1 MTRGIA
7 LIVLALSLVGCN
19 TDQNVAMGT
28 LEWDRVELIAE
39 VSEPIVEVLAKEGAQ
54 LQQGEPLLRLDDR
67 RMRAQL
73 AEAQAA
79 KAEAAA
85 RLAELVR
92 GPRSERIAEARA
104 RLDGARK
111 NLEIRE
117 RELARQLQLVKEKL
131 SSPEAVDNARRQRD
145 AARAER
151 DQARAALDELEH
163 GTTAEELD
171 QARQNVARTEA
182 EVERLKVSVE
192 RLTIRAPVDGRLDDL
207 PYKLGAQPR
216 VNNVVAV
223 MLTGERPYARVYVPE
238 ALRVH
243 VTPGTRANIHIDGLD
258 QALGGVVRK
267 VSSDPSFTPY
277 FALTEHDRGRLSY
290 LAEIDLAE
298 GTDLPAGV
306 PVEAVFPAGS
316 GPGSP
321 GQ

>member
-1 MTRGIA
+1 MSRG
-7 LIVLALSLVGCN
+7 LALVVLSLLLVGCN
-19 TDQNVAMGT
+19 TDENISIGT

-39 VSEPIVEVLAKEGAQ
+39 VSEPIVEILVKEGTQ
-54 LQQGEPLLRLDDR
+54 VYKGDSLLHLDDR

-73 AEAQAA
+73 AEAEAA
-79 KAEAAA
+79 RAQAAA
-85 RLAELVR
+85 RLAELER
-92 GPRSERIAEARA
+92 GPRSERIVEARA

-117 RELARQLQLVKEKL
+117 RELTRQLQLVKEKL

-163 GTTAEELD
+163 GTTTEELD

-207 PYKLGAQPR
+207 PYKLGEQPA

-223 MLTGERPYARVYVPE
+223 MLTGTHPYARVYVPE

-243 VTPGTRANIHIDGLD
+243 VTPGTRARIHVDGLD
-258 QALGGVVRK
+258 QALEGVVRK

-277 FALTEHDRGRLSY
+277 FALTERDRGRLSY
-290 LAEIDLAE
+290 VAEIDLAE
-298 GTDLPAGV
+298 GADLPAGV
-306 PVEAVFPAGS
+306 PVEAVFPEGTS
-316 GPGSP
+316 PGSP